1 MNARTRCITNRQ
13 LIWLLRLSFIVAGFI
28 EYCKG
33 QGFSAIGPSTIR
45 PNTPY
50 SISFTN
56 SFPCHAPVDVTLQ
69 GPIGPS
75 LAVNKTINAIVSRRT
90 GKSVSFAV
98 GNIPKGDYK
107 VSIRSKDDGI
117 NFIED
122 IDLVYDGK
130 TESIFILLDKPV
142 YKPGDVLKFRIVVVD
157 VNTRPVTDIGTVNV
171 TLSDANGN
179 SIRRWPF
186 GKLQHGVFESRVQ
199 LASSPT
205 LGVWSLTVIAGR
217 SKASKS
223 LELREYVL
231 PKYHVKV
238 YPPRALLV
246 TEKRIVLAVETAYTS
261 GKPLEGSLVVDL
273 FVDDA
278 SKRRPDYFTAKRI
291 EGQTTVEFYLND
303 ELEVES
309 DSDVTYV
316 FARAYVTETFTNR
329 TESIVES
336 IPVHRYPNTILVVKS
351 DPLFSPGSLYSLQLI
366 VQDHNGVPATEGR
379 SATINILYDGNDSG
393 EDSYEISLVQETDS
407 KGVITVSFVPPR
419 TAISFQMEVNY
430 DSVVYD
436 NFEEIYAAQSESNQ
450 FITVTLN
457 ENRYKVRPNR
467 EVVFEISC
475 TERMSHFAYTIWA
488 RGSIIDSGHVNVP
501 NKKRYSFRY
510 RLLPQMAPK
519 AKLIVTYTTRNFL
532 IFDDLDLD
540 FDVFSNHF
548 EFSLDD
554 DDYLPG
560 QDIYVDLQAANDSY
574 VAFHAIDQS
583 VLHLGGRNE
592 HAFTRDD
599 VLSDLKQYGVGG
611 LDEYDPFNNMGLFV
625 RSTAVVDISYAR
637 YHHSRSSRSSE
648 KLDKAPTQIRT
659 VFPETWLWKNYS
671 MDGKRTFMTIES
683 VVPDTVTS
691 WMVDGFAL
699 SPTLGLGV
707 MKQPRVFTVNQ
718 PFYIIADLPY
728 SIKRDEVVVIQVT
741 VFNFLGIT
749 LTSDVTLFNK
759 NDEIEFVDYYDRYE
773 STTDVTMSDLNER
786 AVETHVTRRTKPVI
800 VPANNGK
807 SVSFM
812 IRAKKLGEIAI
823 KFEAINVLKSDSVE
837 HMLRVVPES
846 HLHEINEAR
855 YIDLSESRSKTFDIS
870 VNIPRNVDEGSVS
883 VTFIL
888 DPDIFGSVVENLESL
903 IRLPCGCGEQNM
915 ILLVPNIVVLDY
927 MYATQ
932 TIKESLYSELIS
944 KLTRGYENQ
953 LAFRLPDNSF
963 TVFPNRRG
971 SVFLTAFVAKSFA
984 IASKYIDIDERVIVG
999 ALDWLV
1005 QKQQPDGRF
1014 VEIGDIIHVDMQ
1026 GGLETS
1032 CFALTAYVLIA
1043 LIESKK
1049 VSEERWEVLQT
1060 STDYLV
1066 QKLDYINNPYDL
1078 ALATYALSLKD
1089 RNGSLEFLD
1098 KLVEFSQYDDA
1109 TGTRSWNYRSLGVEI
1124 AGYALLSY
1132 IEHGLLP
1139 DATPIMRWLTTQRYD
1154 RGGFMSTQDT
1164 FVALKAMAKFS
1175 ARTSTHRNDYRVT
1188 VRPKRDKMYLF
1199 DVDSRTLSTLKQD
1212 LDSATR
1218 KVQVELFGKGAGIFQ
1233 IAYQYYQNIVVE
1245 RSSFNLTVNLLPN
1258 STYYRQEL
1266 TVCVSFNAKE
1276 AYEYSNMALV
1286 EVFFPSG
1293 IVAEKGSVRDLSI
1306 GRNIQ
1311 KTELRFGGTSLV
1323 VYYLRLN
1330 AQSNCF
1336 GVTAE
1341 RHFKVAL
1348 HRPAHVVVYDYY
1360 DNGAQSDRFAITSYE
1375 GKVMQICDVCDDEDC
1390 ETLSCP

>member
-1 MNARTRCITNRQ
+1 MVPSHRVGRNHLLR
-13 LIWLLRLSFIVAGFI
+13 WLLELVIISSVFIVS
-28 EYCKG
+28 CNG
-33 QGFSAIGPSTIR
+33 QGLSATGPSTIR

-56 SFPCHAPVDVTLQ
+56 SFPCHAPVDVTLI
-69 GPIGPS
+69 GPIGRS
-75 LAVNKTINAIVSRRT
+75 LTINKTINAIVSRRT
-90 GKSVSFAV
+90 GKSVSFEV
-98 GNIPKGDYK
+98 GNISEGYYK
-107 VSIRSKDDGI
+107 ILIRSKDVGI
-117 NFIED
+117 PFNEEV
-122 IDLVYDGK
+122 DLVYDGK

-142 YKPGDVLKFRIVVVD
+142 YKPGDELKFRIVVVD
-157 VNTRPVTDIGTVNV
+157 ANTRPVADIKTVNV

-186 GKLQHGVFESRVQ
+186 GKLKNGVFESRVQ

-205 LGVWSLTVIAGR
+205 LGMWSFTVIAGR

-238 YPPRALLV
+238 YPTRALLV
-246 TEKRIVLAVETAYTS
+246 AEKRIVLAVETAYTS
-261 GKPLEGSLVVDL
+261 GKPLEGSLTVDV

-316 FARAYVTETFTNR
+316 FARVNVTETFTNR
-329 TESIVES
+329 TESIIES
-336 IPVHRYPNTILVVKS
+336 IPVYRYPNTISVVKS
-351 DPLFSPGSLYSLQLI
+351 GPLFSPGSQFSLQLF
-366 VQDHNGVPATEGR
+366 VRDHNGVPATDGK
-379 SATINILYDGNDSG
+379 SAAISIVYDGDDSG

-407 KGVITVSFVPPR
+407 KGVITVDLVPPR
-419 TAISFQMEVNY
+419 TAISFQMEVSY
-430 DSVVYD
+430 DSAVYD

-450 FITVTLN
+450 FLTVTLN
-457 ENRYKVRPNR
+457 ENRYKIRPNR

-475 TERMSHFAYTIWA
+475 TERMSHFAYTFWA
-488 RGSIIDSGHVNVP
+488 RGSIIDSGHVNVA

-519 AKLIVTYTTRNFL
+519 AKLIVTYTSRDFL

-540 FDVFSNHF
+540 FDMFSNHF
-548 EFSLDD
+548 EFNLDD

-560 QDIYVDLQAANDSY
+560 QDIYVDLHAANDSY

-583 VLHLGGRNE
+583 VLHLGRNG
-592 HAFTRDD
+592 HAFTQDD
-599 VLSDLKQYGVGG
+599 VLRDLKQYGVGG
-611 LDEYDPFNNMGLFV
+611 LDEFDPFNNMGLFV
-625 RSTAVVDISYAR
+625 RSTAVVDFADAR
-637 YHHSRSSRSSE
+637 YHHSRSLRALE
-648 KLDKAPTQIRT
+648 KIEKAPTQIRT
-659 VFPETWLWKNYS
+659 VFPETWLWENYA
-671 MDGKRTFMTIES
+671 MDGKSSFMTIES
-683 VVPDTVTS
+683 VVPDTVTA

-741 VFNFLGIT
+741 VFNFLGTT

-759 NDEIEFVDYYDRYE
+759 NDEIEFVDNYVGFE
-773 STTDVTMSDLNER
+773 SATDVTLSDMNER

-823 KFEAINVLKSDSVE
+823 KFEAINSLKSDSVE

-846 HLHEINEAR
+846 HLHEMNEAR
-855 YIDLSESRSKTFDIS
+855 YIDLSETNYKTFDIS
-870 VNIPRNVDEGSVS
+870 INIPRNVDEGSVS
-883 VTFIL
+883 VKFIL

-915 ILLVPNIVVLDY
+915 ILFVPNVVVLDY
-927 MYATQ
+927 MYETQ
-932 TIKESLYSELIS
+932 TIREDLYSDLIS

-953 LAFRLPDNSF
+953 LAFRLPDHSF
-963 TVFPNRRG
+963 SVFSNRRG
-971 SVFLTAFVAKSFA
+971 SVFLTAFVVKSFA
-984 IASKYIDIDERVIVG
+984 IAGKYIDIDERVIEG

-1005 QKQQPDGRF
+1005 QTQQPDGRF
-1014 VEIGDIIHVDMQ
+1014 VETGDIIHVDMQ

-1032 CFALTAYVLIA
+1032 CFSLTAYVLIA
-1043 LIESKK
+1043 LLESKNVK
-1049 VSEERWEVLQT
+1049 GDREEIVQN
-1060 STDYLV
+1060 SSDYLA
-1066 QKLDYINNPYDL
+1066 QKLDSINNPYDL

-1089 RNGSLEFLD
+1089 RNTSLAFLD
-1098 KLVEFSQYDDA
+1098 KLVEFSQYDDTA
-1109 TGTRSWNYRSLGVEI
+1109 GTRSWSYRSLGVEI

-1132 IEHGLLP
+1132 IEHGLVP

-1199 DVDSRTLSTLKQD
+1199 DVDSRSLSTLKQD

-1245 RSSFNLTVNLLPN
+1245 KSSFDLEVNLLPN

-1266 TVCVSFNAKE
+1266 NICVSFNARE

-1293 IVAEKGSVRDLSI
+1293 IVADKDSVRDLSI

-1323 VYYLRLN
+1323 VYYIRLG
-1330 AQSNCF
+1330 AKSNCF
-1336 GVTAE
+1336 GVTAD

-1360 DNGAQSDRFAITSYE
+1360 DNGAQSDRYAIASYE

>member
-1 MNARTRCITNRQ
+1 MSLGVRFVRSDR
-13 LIWLLRLSFIVAGFI
+13 WLVLLLTIGSVFIAC
-28 EYCKG
+28 CKG
-33 QGFSAIGPSTIR
+33 QGLSAIGSRTIR

-50 SISFTN
+50 LVSFTN
-56 SFPCHAPVDVTLQ
+56 SLPCHAPVDVTLT
-69 GPIGPS
+69 GPLGCN
-75 LAVNKTINAIVSRRT
+75 LAINKTVNMIVSRRT
-90 GKSVSFAV
+90 GKSVSFEV
-98 GNIPKGDYK
+98 GNISKGDYK
-107 VSIRSKDDGI
+107 VSIRSKDEGI
-117 NFIED
+117 RFNEE

-142 YKPGDVLKFRIVVVD
+142 YKPGDLLKFRIILID
-157 VNTRPVTDIGTVNV
+157 VNTRPVADIKTVNV
-171 TLSDANGN
+171 TLSDSNGN

-186 GKLQHGVFESRVQ
+186 GKLQHGVFESHVQ

-205 LGVWSLTVIAGR
+205 LGLWSFTVIAGR
-217 SKASKS
+217 SEASKS

-238 YPPRALLV
+238 YPPKALLV
-246 TEKRIVLAVETAYTS
+246 TDKRIVLAVETAYTS
-261 GKPLEGSLVVDL
+261 GKPLDGSLTVDI

-309 DSDVTYV
+309 DSDATHV
-316 FARAYVTETFTNR
+316 FARVNVTETFTNR

-336 IPVHRYPNTILVVKS
+336 IPVYRYPNTISVVKS
-351 DPLFSPGSLYSLQLI
+351 DPLFSPGSQFSLQLI
-366 VQDHNGVPATEGR
+366 VQDHNGFPASDGRPAT
-379 SATINILYDGNDSG
+379 IKILYDGDDSG

-407 KGVITVSFVPPR
+407 KGIITVDLVPPR
-419 TAISFQMEVNY
+419 TAISFQMEVDY

-436 NFEEIYAAQSESNQ
+436 NFEEVYAAQSESNQ
-450 FITVTLN
+450 FITVILN

-475 TERMSHFAYTIWA
+475 TERMSHFSYTFWA
-488 RGSIIDSGHVNVP
+488 RGSIIDSGHVNVQ

-519 AKLIVTYTTRNFL
+519 AKLVVTYTSRNFL

-540 FDVFSNHF
+540 FDMFSNHF
-548 EFSLDD
+548 EFGLDD

-583 VLHLGGRNE
+583 VLHLGRNG
-592 HAFTRDD
+592 HAFTLDD
-599 VLSDLKQYGVGG
+599 VLGDLKQYGAGD
-611 LDEYDPFNNMGLFV
+611 LDEFDPFNNMGLFV
-625 RSTAVVDISYAR
+625 RSTAVVDSSYSR

-648 KLDKAPTQIRT
+648 KIDKAPTQIRT

-671 MDGKRTFMTIES
+671 MDGKRSFMTIES

-741 VFNFLGIT
+741 VFNFLGTT

-759 NDEIEFVDYYDRYE
+759 NDEIEFVDNYVGFDL
-773 STTDVTMSDLNER
+773 STDVER
-786 AVETHVTRRTKPVI
+786 AVETHVTRRTKPII

-823 KFEAINVLKSDSVE
+823 KFEAINSLKSDSVE

-846 HLHEINEAR
+846 HLHETNEAR
-855 YIDLSESRSKTFDIS
+855 YIDLSERNYQTFDIS
-870 VNIPRNVDEGSVS
+870 INIPRNVDEGSVS
-883 VTFIL
+883 VKFIL
-888 DPDIFGSVVENLESL
+888 DPDIFGIVVENLESL
-903 IRLPCGCGEQNM
+903 IRLPHGCGEQNM
-915 ILLVPNIVVLDY
+915 MMFVPNVVVLDY
-927 MYATQ
+927 MSETK
-932 TIKESLYSELIS
+932 TIKEDLYSELIS

-953 LAFRLPDNSF
+953 LAFRLSDNSF
-963 TVFPNRRG
+963 AVFPNRRG

-984 IASKYIDIDERVIVG
+984 IASKYIDIDERVIEG
-999 ALDWLV
+999 ALDWLI
-1005 QKQQPDGRF
+1005 KTQQRDGRF
-1014 VEIGDIIHVDMQ
+1014 IEIGEIFHVDMQ

-1043 LIESKK
+1043 LLESKS
-1049 VSEERWEVLQT
+1049 VSGERRKILQN
-1060 STDYLV
+1060 SIDYLV
-1066 QKLDYINNPYDL
+1066 QKLDSINNPYDL
-1078 ALATYALSLKD
+1078 ALSTYALSL
-1089 RNGSLEFLD
+1089 NNHNESLAFLD

-1109 TGTRSWNYRSLGVEI
+1109 TGTRSWNYRSLGVEV

-1154 RGGFMSTQDT
+1154 RGGFTSTQDT

-1199 DVDSRTLSTLKQD
+1199 DVDSRSLNVLKQD

-1218 KVQVELFGKGAGIFQ
+1218 KVQVELLGKGAGIFQ

-1245 RSSFNLTVNLLPN
+1245 KSSFNLEVNLLPN

-1266 TVCVSFNAKE
+1266 NVCVSFNAKE

-1293 IVAEKGSVRDLSI
+1293 IVADKDSVRDLSI

-1323 VYYLRLN
+1323 VYYIRLG
-1330 AQSNCF
+1330 AKSNCF

-1348 HRPAHVVVYDYY
+1348 HRPVHVVVYDYY
-1360 DNGAQSDRFAITSYE
+1360 DNGAKSDRFAIASYE
-1375 GKVMQICDVCDDEDC
+1375 GKVMQMCDVCDDEDC

>member
-1 MNARTRCITNRQ
+1 MSLVTRFVTNRWMMWVLEL
-13 LIWLLRLSFIVAGFI
+13 LILGICFIG
-28 EYCKG
+28 YCKG
-33 QGFSAIGPSTIR
+33 QGFSAIGPNTIR

-69 GPIGPS
+69 GGPVGCKLS
-75 LAVNKTINAIVSRRT
+75 INQTISAIVSRRT
-90 GKSVSFAV
+90 GKSVSFEV
-98 GNIPKGDYK
+98 GNIAKGNYK
-107 VSIRSKDDGI
+107 VLVRSKDVGI
-117 NFIED
+117 PFNEE
-122 IDLVYDGK
+122 IDLAYDGK

-157 VNTRPVTDIGTVNV
+157 VNTRPASDIKTVNV

-186 GKLQHGVFESRVQ
+186 GKLQHGVFESQVQ

-205 LGVWSLTVIAGR
+205 LGLWSFTVIAGR

-238 YPPRALLV
+238 YPQRALLV
-246 TEKRIVLAVETAYTS
+246 TEKRIVLVVETAYTS
-261 GKPLEGSLVVDL
+261 GKPLEGSLTVDL

-278 SKRRPDYFTAKRI
+278 SKRRPDYFTTKRI
-291 EGQTTVEFYLND
+291 EGQTTVEFRLND

-309 DSDVTYV
+309 DSDVTFV
-316 FARAYVTETFTNR
+316 FARVNVTETFTNR
-329 TESIVES
+329 TESIVER
-336 IPVHRYPNTILVVKS
+336 IPVHRYPNTISVVKS
-351 DPLFSPGSLYSLQLI
+351 DHLFSPGSLFSLQLI
-366 VQDHNGVPATEGR
+366 VQDHNGIPASDGQ
-379 SATINILYDGNDSG
+379 SATIKIIYDGDESS
-393 EDSYEISLVQETDS
+393 EESYEISLVKETDS
-407 KGVITVSFVPPR
+407 KGVITVDIVPPR
-419 TAISFQMEVNY
+419 TAISFQMEITY
-430 DSVVYD
+430 DSVMYD

-467 EVVFEISC
+467 EVLFEISC
-475 TERMSHFAYTIWA
+475 TERMSHFAYTFWA
-488 RGSIIDSGHVNVP
+488 RGSIIDSGHVNVA

-519 AKLIVTYTTRNFL
+519 AKLIVTYTSKNFL
-532 IFDDLDLD
+532 IFDDLELN
-540 FDVFSNHF
+540 FDMFSNHF

-583 VLHLGGRNE
+583 VLHLGRNG
-592 HAFTRDD
+592 HAFTQDD
-599 VLSDLKQYGVGG
+599 VLRDLKQYGVGES
-611 LDEYDPFNNMGLFV
+611 DEFKPFNDMGLFV
-625 RSTAVVDISYAR
+625 RSTAAVDFAYAR
-637 YHHSRSSRSSE
+637 NHHSRSSRSSE
-648 KLDKAPTQIRT
+648 KIDKAPTQIRT
-659 VFPETWLWKNYS
+659 VFPETWLWTNYS
-671 MDGKRTFMTIES
+671 MDGKRSFMTIES

-707 MKQPRVFTVNQ
+707 MKQPRVFTVYQ

-741 VFNFLGIT
+741 VFNFLGTT

-759 NDEIEFVDYYDRYE
+759 NDEIEFVDNYVEFE
-773 STTDVTMSDLNER
+773 SATDVTLSDMNVR
-786 AVETHVTRRTKPVI
+786 AVETQVTRRTKPVI

-812 IRAKKLGEIAI
+812 IKAKKLGDIAI
-823 KFEAINVLKSDSVE
+823 KFEAVNTLKSDSVE

-846 HLHEINEAR
+846 HLHELNEAR
-855 YIDLSESRSKTFDIS
+855 YIDLSETNYQKFDIS
-870 VNIPRNVDEGSVS
+870 INVPRNVDEGSVS
-883 VTFIL
+883 VKFIL

-903 IRLPCGCGEQNM
+903 ISLPCGCGEQNM
-915 ILLVPNIVVLDY
+915 IQLVPNVVVLDY
-927 MYATQ
+927 MYETR
-932 TIKESLYSELIS
+932 TIKEELYSDLIS
-944 KLTRGYENQ
+944 KLTKGYENQ
-953 LAFRLPDNSF
+953 LNYKLSDNSF
-963 TVFPNRRG
+963 AVFPEMRG
-971 SVFLTAFVAKSFA
+971 CVFLTAFVAKSFA
-984 IASKYIDIDERVIVG
+984 IASKYIYIDERVIEG

-1005 QKQQPDGRF
+1005 QTQQPDGRF
-1014 VEIGDIIHVDMQ
+1014 EEIGDIIHVDMQ

-1032 CFALTAYVLIA
+1032 CFSLTAYVLIA
-1043 LIESKK
+1043 LLESKS
-1049 VSEERWEVLQT
+1049 VSGERWEILQK
-1060 STDYLV
+1060 SADYLTTG
-1066 QKLDYINNPYDL
+1066 LDSINNPYDL

-1089 RNGSLEFLD
+1089 RNESLPFLD
-1098 KLVEFSQYDDA
+1098 KLVEFSQYDEA
-1109 TGTRSWNYRSLGVEI
+1109 TGTRSWSYRSLGVEI

-1132 IEHGLLP
+1132 IEHGLVP

-1175 ARTSTHRNDYRVT
+1175 ARVSTHRNDYRVA
-1188 VRPKRDKMYLF
+1188 VIPKRDKMYLF
-1199 DVDSRTLSTLKQD
+1199 DVDSQSLNTLKQN
-1212 LDSATR
+1212 LESTTR
-1218 KVQVELFGKGAGIFQ
+1218 KVQVELLGKGAGIFQ
-1233 IAYQYYQNIVVE
+1233 ISYQYYQNIVVE
-1245 RSSFNLTVNLLPN
+1245 KSSFNLEVNLLPN

-1266 TVCVSFNAKE
+1266 NVCVSFNAKE

-1293 IVAEKGSVRDLSI
+1293 LVADKNSVRDLSI
-1306 GRNIQ
+1306 GRNIK

-1323 VYYLRLN
+1323 VYYIRLN
-1330 AQSNCF
+1330 AQPNCF
-1336 GVTAE
+1336 VVSAE

-1360 DNGAQSDRFAITSYE
+1360 DNGAQSDRFAIATYE
-1375 GKVMQICDVCDDEDC
+1375 GKVMQMCDVCDDEDC

>member
-1 MNARTRCITNRQ
+1 MWFLKVF
-13 LIWLLRLSFIVAGFI
+13 LIVGAYIG
-28 EYCKG
+28 YCKG
-33 QGFSAIGPSTIR
+33 QGFSAIGPNTIR

-56 SFPCHAPVDVTLQ
+56 SLPCNTPVDVTLQ
-69 GPIGPS
+69 GPIGHS
-75 LAVNKTINAIVSRRT
+75 LAVNKTIYAIVSRRT
-90 GKSVSFAV
+90 GKSISFEV
-98 GNIPKGDYK
+98 GNISKGEYK
-107 VSIRSKDDGI
+107 VSIQSKDEGI
-117 NFIED
+117 HFNEE

-130 TESIFILLDKPV
+130 TESIFIMLDKPV
-142 YKPGDVLKFRIVVVD
+142 YKPGDLLKFRIIVVD
-157 VNTRPVTDIGTVNV
+157 VNTRPVADIKTVNV

-205 LGVWSLTVIAGR
+205 LGQWSFTVIAGR

-238 YPPRALLV
+238 YPTRALLV
-246 TEKRIVLAVETAYTS
+246 AEKRILLTVETAYTS
-261 GKPLEGSLVVDL
+261 GKPLEGTLTVDL

-278 SKRRPDYFTAKRI
+278 SKRRPDYFTTKRI
-291 EGQTTVEFYLND
+291 EGQTTVEFFLNN

-329 TESIVES
+329 TESILES
-336 IPVHRYPNTILVVKS
+336 IPVHRYPNTISVVKS
-351 DPLFSPGSLYSLQLI
+351 DPLFSPGSLYSLQLV
-366 VQDHNGVPATEGR
+366 VQDHNGIPAPEERPATI
-379 SATINILYDGNDSG
+379 SIIYDGNDSG
-393 EDSYEISLVQETDS
+393 EDSYELSLTQKTDS
-407 KGVITVSFVPPR
+407 KGVITVNLVPPR

-436 NFEEIYAAQSESNQ
+436 NFAEIYAAQSESNK
-450 FITVTLN
+450 FVTVTLN

-475 TERMSHFAYTIWA
+475 TERMSHFAYTFWA
-488 RGSIIDSGHVNVP
+488 RGSIIDSGHINVP

-519 AKLIVTYTTRNFL
+519 AKLIVMYTSRNFI

-554 DDYLPG
+554 DDYVPG

-583 VLHLGGRNE
+583 VLHLGGQNE

-599 VLSDLKQYGVGG
+599 VLSDLKLYGVSGM
-611 LDEYDPFNNMGLFV
+611 DEFDPFNNMGLFV
-625 RSTAVVDISYAR
+625 KSTAVVDFPYER
-637 YHHSRSSRSSE
+637 YLHSRSTRSSE
-648 KLDKAPTQIRT
+648 KIDKAPTQIRT

-671 MDGKRTFMTIES
+671 MDGKRSFMTIES

-691 WMVDGFAL
+691 WIVDGFAL

-741 VFNFLGIT
+741 VFNFLGTT

-759 NDEIEFVDYYDRYE
+759 NDEIEFVDNYDSYE
-773 STTDVTMSDLNER
+773 TTTDATLSYINGRV
-786 AVETHVTRRTKPVI
+786 VGTHVTHRTKPVI

-823 KFEAINVLKSDSVE
+823 KIEAINALKSDSVE

-846 HLHEINEAR
+846 HLHEMNEAR
-855 YIDLSESRSKTFDIS
+855 YIDLYESNYNTFDIS
-870 VNIPRNVDEGSVS
+870 ISIPRNVDEGSVS
-883 VTFIL
+883 VKFIL
-888 DPDIFGSVVENLESL
+888 DPDIFGTVVENLDSL

-915 ILLVPNIVVLDY
+915 ILFVPNVVVLDY

-932 TIKESLYSELIS
+932 TIRDDLYSDLVS

-963 TVFPNRRG
+963 TVFRDRKG

-984 IASKYIDIDERVIVG
+984 IARNYIDIDERVIDN

-1005 QKQQPDGRF
+1005 QTQQPDGRF

-1043 LIESKK
+1043 LLESKRF
-1049 VSEERWEVLQT
+1049 SGERQQILQN
-1060 STDYLV
+1060 STEYLQ
-1066 QKLDYINNPYDL
+1066 QKLDSINNPYDL
-1078 ALATYALSLKD
+1078 ALTTYALSLKD

-1098 KLVEFSQYDDA
+1098 KLVELSQYDDV
-1109 TGTRSWNYRSLGVEI
+1109 TRTRSWNYRSLGVEI

-1188 VRPKRDKMYLF
+1188 VSPKRDKMYLF
-1199 DVDSRTLSTLKQD
+1199 DVDSRSLSTLKQD

-1218 KVQVELFGKGAGIFQ
+1218 KIRVELFGKGSGIFQ

-1245 RSSFNLTVNLLPN
+1245 KSSFNLEVNLLPN

-1266 TVCVSFNAKE
+1266 NVCVSFNAQE

-1293 IVAEKGSVRDLSI
+1293 IVADKNSVQDLSI

-1323 VYYLRLN
+1323 VYYLHLN
-1330 AQSNCF
+1330 AQPNCF
-1336 GVTAE
+1336 GVSAE

-1360 DNGAQSDRFAITSYE
+1360 DNGAQSDRYAIASYE

>member
-1 MNARTRCITNRQ
+1 M
-13 LIWLLRLSFIVAGFI
+13 WLLKRIIIFVGFTG
-28 EYCKG
+28 YCKG

-56 SFPCHAPVDVTLQ
+56 SFPCHTPLDVTLQ
-69 GPIGPS
+69 GPIGGS
-75 LAVNKTINAIVSRRT
+75 LAINKTIDAIVSRRT
-90 GKSVSFAV
+90 GKSVSFEV
-98 GNIPKGDYK
+98 GNISKGDYK
-107 VSIRSKDDGI
+107 VSIRSKDEGI
-117 NFIED
+117 QFNEE

-142 YKPGDVLKFRIVVVD
+142 YKPGDVLKFRIIVVD
-157 VNTRPVTDIGTVNV
+157 VNTRPVADIKTVNV

-205 LGVWSLTVIAGR
+205 LGTWSFTVIAGK

-238 YPPRALLV
+238 YPPRALQV
-246 TEKRIVLAVETAYTS
+246 AEKRIVLAVETAYTS
-261 GKPLEGSLVVDL
+261 GKPVEGSLTVDL

-278 SKRRPDYFTAKRI
+278 SKRRPDYFTSKRI

-316 FARAYVTETFTNR
+316 FARVNVTETFTNR

-336 IPVHRYPNTILVVKS
+336 IPVHRYPYTISVVKS

-366 VQDHNGVPATEGR
+366 VQDHNGVPALDGR
-379 SATINILYDGNDSG
+379 SATINIVYDGNDSG

-407 KGVITVSFVPPR
+407 KGVITVDLVPPR
-419 TAISFQMEVNY
+419 TAVSFQMEVNY

-475 TERMSHFAYTIWA
+475 TERMSHFSYTLWA

-501 NKKRYSFRY
+501 NKKKYSFRY

-519 AKLIVTYTTRNFL
+519 AKLIVTYTSRNFL
-532 IFDDLDLD
+532 IFDDLDLK

-583 VLHLGGRNE
+583 VLHLGSRNG
-592 HAFTRDD
+592 HAFTQDD
-599 VLSDLKQYGVGG
+599 VLSDLKQYEVGG
-611 LDEYDPFNNMGLFV
+611 TDEFEPFNNIGLFV
-625 RSTAVVDISYAR
+625 RSTAVVDFPYAR
-637 YHHSRSSRSSE
+637 YHHSRSSRSTE
-648 KLDKAPTQIRT
+648 KIDKAPTQIRT
-659 VFPETWLWKNYS
+659 VFPETWLWENYS
-671 MDGKRTFMTIES
+671 MDGKRSFMTVES

-741 VFNFLGIT
+741 VFNFLGTT

-759 NDEIEFVDYYDRYE
+759 NDEIEFVDNYERYE
-773 STTDVTMSDLNER
+773 SATDVTLSDMSER
-786 AVETHVTRRTKPVI
+786 AVSRRTKPVI

-823 KFEAINVLKSDSVE
+823 KFEAINALKTDSVE

-846 HLHEINEAR
+846 HLHEMNEAR
-855 YIDLSESRSKTFDIS
+855 YIDLSESNHQTFNIS
-870 VNIPRNVDEGSVS
+870 INIPRNVDEGSVS
-883 VTFIL
+883 VKFIL
-888 DPDIFGSVVENLESL
+888 DPDIFGTVVENLESL

-915 ILLVPNIVVLDY
+915 MLLVPNIVVLDY
-927 MYATQ
+927 MNTTQ
-932 TIKESLYSELIS
+932 TIKESLYSDLIS

-963 TVFPNRRG
+963 TVFPGRRG

-984 IASKYIDIDERVIVG
+984 IASKYIDIDDRVIEG

-1005 QKQQPDGRF
+1005 QMQQPDGRF
-1014 VEIGDIIHVDMQ
+1014 VELGDVIHVDMQ

-1043 LIESKK
+1043 LLESKSISGNR
-1049 VSEERWEVLQT
+1049 SEILQS

-1066 QKLDYINNPYDL
+1066 QKLDSINNPYDL
-1078 ALATYALSLKD
+1078 ALATYALSLND
-1089 RNGSLEFLD
+1089 RNGSLDFLE

-1109 TGTRSWNYRSLGVEI
+1109 AGTRSWSYRSLGVEI

-1132 IEHGLLP
+1132 IEHGRLP

-1154 RGGFMSTQDT
+1154 RGGFRSTQET

-1199 DVDSRTLSTLKQD
+1199 DVDSRSLSTLKQD
-1212 LDSATR
+1212 LDIATR
-1218 KVQVELFGKGAGIFQ
+1218 KVNVKLFGKGAGIFQ

-1245 RSSFNLTVNLLPN
+1245 RSSFNLEVNLLPN

-1266 TVCVSFNAKE
+1266 EVCVSFISKE

-1293 IVAEKGSVRDLSI
+1293 IVADTDSVRDLSI

-1323 VYYLRLN
+1323 VYYLRMN
-1330 AQSNCF
+1330 AQPNCF

-1360 DNGAQSDRFAITSYE
+1360 DNGAQSDRFAIASYE